1 MPAERTI
8 KQRAADAK
16 LRAML
21 RSADPGRE
29 YSTREIAAKTGLSH
43 QRITQIE
50 HHALKKLRTFG
61 IGKQVLS
68 ELLLELRGK

>member
-8 KQRAADAK
+8 KQRATDAK

-29 YSTREIAAKTGLSH
+29 YSSREIAAKTGLSH
-43 QRITQIE
+43 QRVTQIE
-50 HHALKKLRTFG
+50 QKALRKLRTFG

-68 ELLLELRGK
+68 ELILELRKK

>member
-1 MPAERTI
+1 MPNERSI
-8 KQRAADAK
+8 RQRAADAK
-16 LRAML
+16 LRSML

-29 YSTREIAAKTGLSH
+29 YSTREIADETGLSH

-50 HHALKKLRTFG
+50 QKALRKLRTFG

-68 ELLLELRGK
+68 ELILELRKK

>member
-1 MPAERTI
+1 MPTERSI
-8 KQRAADAK
+8 RQRAADAK
-16 LRAML
+16 LRSML

-29 YSTREIAAKTGLSH
+29 YSTREIADETGLSH

-50 HHALKKLRTFG
+50 QKALKKLRTFG

-68 ELLLELRGK
+68 ELILELRKK

>member
-1 MPAERTI
+1 MPNERTI
-8 KQRAADAK
+8 RQRAADAK
-16 LRAML
+16 LRSML

-29 YSTREIAAKTGLSH
+29 YSTREIADETGLSH

-50 HHALKKLRTFG
+50 QKALRKLRTFG

-68 ELLLELRGK
+68 ELILELRKK